1 MNSRPITLIRC
12 LVLLLAAFFS
22 LNSFAIEA
30 VATVSKNEVVQDEP
44 FELLIVINDSVPNTQ
59 LDLTPLNGNFR
70 YSRPS
75 VSSNTTIINGKMNKK
90 TLWRVTL
97 LAQKLGTVTIPSFTI
112 AGLSTAPIVMSV
124 SKAAAASKQ
133 NSDIRLD
140 GKLTRATGYIGET
153 FVYTATLQLGVN
165 VESPMLEMPHGE
177 GLEVAQLNDDE
188 QREIISNGRRFLQI
202 ERRYQ
207 IRATRA
213 GTLLLNGAV
222 FSGTQVKGGGFDT
235 IAVPVLQKAP
245 PVTLTIKDKPASAQG
260 VWLPTPALEL
270 SQQWLPEADTTN
282 GKVGEPINRIIT
294 LKVKNTPQSA
304 LPDLKISY
312 PDSVR
317 VYEEKPQFSQEDD
330 FSVVTLKQVI
340 LPRNEG
346 LIELPSI
353 KVEWFNTQKEQSE
366 TTELQGLYINVAPAD
381 PSTLNIVSHTEQ
393 AATDSTPAPRYNPG
407 YWPIAT
413 LVFLLLWL
421 STLMWHLCYR
431 VRNTRQSSQQAQV
444 FDSNFYSLKRA
455 IHSDNQIQILRIFQH
470 LDLSNVSQELKEEIA
485 AELALMQR
493 ARYSTAPRSWQ
504 YKKLL
509 SLVKKAQ
516 RQQKSVKNNATSG
529 LASL

>member
-1 MNSRPITLIRC
+1 MNSRPITQIRYVVLI
-12 LVLLLAAFFS
+12 LAAFFS
-22 LNSFAIEA
+22 LNCFAIEA

-44 FELLIVINDSVPNTQ
+44 FELLIVINDNVPNTQ
-59 LDLTPLNGNFR
+59 LDLTPLDGNFR

-75 VSSNTTIINGKMNKK
+75 ISSNTTIINGKVNKK

-97 LAQKLGTVTIPSFTI
+97 LAQKLGTLTIPSFTI
-112 AGLSTAPIVMSV
+112 NGLSTSPIVMSV
-124 SKAAAASKQ
+124 SKATAASKQ
-133 NSDIRLD
+133 NSDVRLQ
-140 GKLTRATGYIGET
+140 GKLARTTGYIGET

-177 GLEVAQLNDDE
+177 GLEVTQLNGDE

-202 ERRYQ
+202 ERNYQ
-207 IRATRA
+207 IRATRP

-222 FSGTQVKGGGFDT
+222 FSGTQIKGGGFDT
-235 IAVPVLQKAP
+235 IAVPMLQKAQP
-245 PVTLTIKDKPASAQG
+245 ATLTIKDKPAHIQG

-294 LKVKNTPQSA
+294 LKVQNTPQSA
-304 LPDLKISY
+304 LPDLKITY

-317 VYEEKPQFSQEDD
+317 VYEEKPQFSQEGD

-346 LIELPSI
+346 VIELPSI

-366 TTELQGLYINVAPAD
+366 TTELKGLLINVAPAD
-381 PSTLNIVSHTEQ
+381 PSALHIAAAPAQ
-393 AATDSTPAPRYNPG
+393 ADTDVVTAPSYNPG

-413 LVFLLLWL
+413 LLFLLLWL
-421 STLMWHLCYR
+421 STLLWHLCYR
-431 VRNTRQSSQQAQV
+431 VRSTRQRSQQDQA
-444 FDSNFYSLKRA
+444 FDSSFYSLKRA
-455 IHSDNQIQILRIFQH
+455 IHSDNPIQILRIFQH
-470 LDLSNVSQELKEEIA
+470 LDLSHVSAELKEELT
-485 AELALMQR
+485 AELTFMQR
-493 ARYSTAPRSWQ
+493 ARYSTAPHAWQ

-509 SLVKKAQ
+509 SLIKKAQ
-516 RQQKSVKNNATSG
+516 KQQKSIKHNATNG
-529 LASL
+529 LMPL

>member
-1 MNSRPITLIRC
+1 MNSRLITRIRC
-12 LVLLLAAFFS
+12 LVLILATFFS

-30 VATVSKNEVVQDEP
+30 IATVSKNTVGQDEP
-44 FELLIVINDSVPNTQ
+44 FELLIVVNDNVPNTQ
-59 LDLTPLNGNFR
+59 LDLSPLDGNFR

-75 VSSNTTIINGKMNKK
+75 ISSNTTIINGKMDKK

-124 SKAAAASKQ
+124 TKAAATGRQ
-133 NSDIRLD
+133 NSDIRLE
-140 GKLTRATGYIGET
+140 GKLTSTTGYLGET
-153 FVYTATLQLGVN
+153 FIYTATLQLGVN
-165 VESPMLEMPHGE
+165 VESPMLEMPNGE
-177 GLEVAQLNDDE
+177 GLEVTQINDDE
-188 QREIISNGRRFLQI
+188 QREIIRNGRRFLQI

-235 IAVPVLQKAP
+235 IAVPVQQKAAQA
-245 PVTLTIKDKPASAQG
+245 TLSIKDKPANVQG

-270 SQQWLPEADTTN
+270 SQQWLPEFDTTN
-282 GKVGEPINRIIT
+282 GKVGEPINRLIT

-304 LPDLKISY
+304 LPNLKITY

-317 VYEEKPQFSQEDD
+317 VYEEKPQFSQEGD

-346 LIELPSI
+346 VIELSGI
-353 KVEWFNTQKEQSE
+353 KVEWFNTEKEQSE

-381 PSTLNIVSHTEQ
+381 HTALSLAPNATQ
-393 AATDSTPAPRYNPG
+393 AAAETAVHYNAG

-413 LVFLLLWL
+413 LLFLLLWL
-421 STLMWHLCYR
+421 GTLVCHR
-431 VRNTRQSSQQAQV
+431 VRSTRQSSKKNQV
-444 FDSNFYSLKRA
+444 FDNSFYSLKRA
-455 IHSDNQIQILRIFQH
+455 IHCDNQIQILQIFRS
-470 LDLSNVSQELKEEIA
+470 LDLSHVSPELKNQLSQELI
-485 AELALMQR
+485 LMQR
-493 ARYSTAPRSWQ
+493 ARYGTAPHPWQ

-509 SLVKKAQ
+509 SLIKKAQ
-516 RQQKSVKNNATSG
+516 KQQKNAKKSIQNG
-529 LASL
+529 LVPL

>member
-1 MNSRPITLIRC
+1 MNSRPITRIRC
-12 LVLLLAAFFS
+12 FVLILAAFFS

-44 FELLIVINDSVPNTQ
+44 FELLIVVNDNVPNTR
-59 LDLTPLNGNFR
+59 LDLSPLDGNFR

-75 VSSNTTIINGKMNKK
+75 VSSNTTIINGKMDKK

-112 AGLSTAPIVMSV
+112 AGLSTTPIVMSV
-124 SKAAAASKQ
+124 TKAAATNRQ
-133 NSDIRLD
+133 NSDIRLE
-140 GKLTRATGYIGET
+140 GKLTSTTGYLGET
-153 FVYTATLQLGVN
+153 LIYTATLQLGVN
-165 VESPMLEMPHGE
+165 VESPMLEMPSGE
-177 GLEVAQLNDDE
+177 GLEVTQLNDDE

-222 FSGTQVKGGGFDT
+222 FSGTQIKGGGFDT
-235 IAVPVLQKAP
+235 IAVPVQQKAAQA
-245 PVTLTIKDKPASAQG
+245 TLTIKDKPANVQG

-270 SQQWLPEADTTN
+270 SQQWLPEFDTTN
-282 GKVGEPINRIIT
+282 GKVGEPINRLIT

-304 LPDLKISY
+304 LPDLKITY

-317 VYEEKPQFSQEDD
+317 VYEEKPQFSQEGD

-346 LIELPSI
+346 VIELPGI
-353 KVEWFNTQKEQSE
+353 KVEWFNTEKEQSE
-366 TTELQGLYINVAPAD
+366 RAELQGLYINVAPAEH
-381 PSTLNIVSHTEQ
+381 SVLNLTPNTTQ
-393 AATDSTPAPRYNPG
+393 TAAAAATARYNPG

-413 LVFLLLWL
+413 LLFLLLWL
-421 STLMWHLCYR
+421 ATLVWHLCHR
-431 VRNTRQSSQQAQV
+431 VRSTRQSNKQNHA
-444 FDSNFYSLKRA
+444 FDSSFYSLKRA
-455 IHSDNQIQILRIFQH
+455 VHSDNQIQILRIFRS
-470 LDLSNVSQELKEEIA
+470 LDLSHVSPEIKEQLSQELI
-485 AELALMQR
+485 LMQR
-493 ARYSTAPRSWQ
+493 ARYGTAPHPWQ

-509 SLVKKAQ
+509 SLIKKAQ
-516 RQQKSVKNNATSG
+516 KQQKNAKKSTQNG
-529 LASL
+529 LVPL